1 MIKEK
6 IYYWPAWLLAAQMG
20 GKNKQI
26 KSALK
31 KIKPALVAKLGQSQ
45 IYLWRAFNIYDDF
58 LDNAGQPAKLSLAN
72 AYFRRYCEI
81 YYRLNLSEDFYRL
94 FNKIFTDLEKANEEE
109 AVQPRLKIINGQI
122 FLPRSWPIFKDLT
135 DLSRKSLA
143 LALGPL
149 AINWLRK
156 KRPDHKRNLAT
167 LNFFRFALA
176 AKQLS
181 DDARDWREDLE
192 NGVITAVNILILKKA
207 RQKRLSLNLE
217 QRPEIIYRLF
227 ITEASVK
234 ITGQIKNLCRRAS
247 QEAKKVG
254 WPTNCSLIREIIK
267 PLEAAVAE
275 SEKFRSLLA
284 EKPLKML

>member
-6 IYYWPAWLLAAQMG
+6 IYYWPAWLLAAQAG
-20 GKNKQI
+20 TKT
-26 KSALK
+26 K
-31 KIKPALVAKLGQSQ
+31 KIKPALVAKLGRSQ
-45 IYLWRAFNIYDDF
+45 IFLWRAFNIYDDF
-58 LDNAGQPAKLSLAN
+58 LDDAGQPAKLSLAN

-81 YYRLNLSEDFYRL
+81 YYRLNLSENFYHL
-94 FNKIFTDLEKANEEE
+94 FNKIFTDLEKANKEE
-109 AVQPRLKIINGQI
+109 AVQPRLKIISGRI
-122 FLPRSWPIFKDLT
+122 FYPHSWPSFKNLT
-135 DLSRKSLA
+135 DLSRKSLV
-143 LALGPL
+143 LALSPL
-149 AINWLRK
+149 AINWLREA
-156 KRPDHKRNLAT
+156 RPDHKRNLAT

-207 RQKRLSLNLE
+207 RRKHLVLNLK
-217 QRPEIIYRLF
+217 QRPEIVHLLF
-227 ITEASVK
+227 ATEASVK
-234 ITGQIKNLCRRAS
+234 ITSQIKNLCQRAN
-247 QEAKKVG
+247 QEAEKAG
-254 WPTNCSLIREIIK
+254 WPANCSLIREIIK